1 MFKEKSSKKKYISD
15 NNEVFTLDAMHNNI
29 IKKFEL
35 TNKDKENYKILL
47 LDLEAQSNLIMENI
61 ETYKSIH
68 TNDKE
73 YVNNLWTSNI
83 IIREKIIELKNNIKE
98 LDSYN
103 EVEYYKNTSYILFQY
118 YDTVEKQSNI
128 SNTHTSISN
137 GICISSSELLS
148 RQPKIYKND
157 SKKKRSSVSAT
168 TINVLDALNNLN
180 MENNLISDN
189 KRHEHIDNNKSNN
202 CLNSP
207 YSFSNFS
214 NFSNFTNFTNF
225 NSPQNLNP
233 NTSATNYQNN
243 ENNQNNQNIYN
254 YSNSISSVKENM
266 IDKSSLVDKYMSIIN
281 KKYVRN
287 VEEEDIEICKNCKN
301 QMTCLQHDAII
312 ICNICGYQELLL
324 VEQNRPILKQNTKDT
339 SHFSYKR
346 INHFREWC
354 NQVQGKESTDIPD
367 EIFEKILTEIK
378 KEKIV
383 DTKTITYNKMRDILK
398 RLRINKYYEHINY
411 IINRINGIP
420 TPQFSQELE
429 DKLCNMFRNIQAPF
443 LKHCPKDRKN
453 FLSYSYVLYKFFQIL
468 GLNEYLKYFPLL
480 KSREKLYVQDQIWKK
495 ICLELNYEIIPSL

>member
-29 IKKFEL
+29 IKKFEI

-47 LDLEAQSNLIMENI
+47 YDLENQSNLIMENI
-61 ETYKSIH
+61 ETFKSIH
-68 TNDKE
+68 DKE
-73 YVNNLWTSNI
+73 YINNLWTSNI

-128 SNTHTSISN
+128 SNTHASISN
-137 GICISSSELLS
+137 GVCISSSELLS

-180 MENNLISDN
+180 IENNLISDN
-189 KRHEHIDNNKSNN
+189 KQSKYSDISNTSNTSNN
-202 CLNSP
+202 LGNTDNIASYSLNA
-207 YSFSNFS
+207 NA
-214 NFSNFTNFTNF
+214 N
-225 NSPQNLNP
+225 
-233 NTSATNYQNN
+233 ATY
-243 ENNQNNQNIYN
+243 E
-254 YSNSISSVKENM
+254 YSNNAKDNAKDNV
-266 IDKSSLVDKYMSIIN
+266 IDKSALVDKYMSIIN

-301 QMTCLQHDAII
+301 PMTCLQHDAII

-378 KEKIV
+378 KEKIM

-420 TPQFSQELE
+420 TPQFSQDLE

-495 ICLELNYEIIPSL
+495 ICLDLNYEIIPSL

>member
-47 LDLEAQSNLIMENI
+47 CDLELQSNLIMENI
-61 ETYKSIH
+61 ETFKNIQ
-68 TNDKE
+68 DKE
-73 YVNNLWTSNI
+73 YINNLWTSNI

-103 EVEYYKNTSYILFQY
+103 EIEYYKNTSYILFQY

-128 SNTHTSISN
+128 SNTHASISN

-180 MENNLISDN
+180 IENNLISDN
-189 KRHEHIDNNKSNN
+189 KQNKNSDLNNTYDYSANKDN
-202 CLNSP
+202 
-207 YSFSNFS
+207 
-214 NFSNFTNFTNF
+214 
-225 NSPQNLNP
+225 
-233 NTSATNYQNN
+233 
-243 ENNQNNQNIYN
+243 I
-254 YSNSISSVKENM
+254 

-378 KEKIV
+378 KEKII

>member
-1 MFKEKSSKKKYISD
+1 MFKEKSSKKKYNSD
-15 NNEVFTLDAMHNNI
+15 NNDVFTLDAMHNNI

-35 TNKDKENYKILL
+35 TNKDKEIYKILL
-47 LDLEAQSNLIMENI
+47 GDFEIQSNLIIENI
-61 ETYKSIH
+61 EMSKNIR
-68 TNDKE
+68 DKE
-73 YVNNLWTSNI
+73 YINNLWSSNI

-98 LDSYN
+98 LETYS
-103 EVEYYKNTSYILFQY
+103 EIEYYNNTSYILFQY

-128 SNTHTSISN
+128 SNTHASISN
-137 GICISSSELLS
+137 GVCISSSELLS

-180 MENNLISDN
+180 TESCLISDN
-189 KRHEHIDNNKSNN
+189 KQNINNNNNNNNNINNNNNNNNYEYSNN
-202 CLNSP
+202 
-207 YSFSNFS
+207 
-214 NFSNFTNFTNF
+214 
-225 NSPQNLNP
+225 
-233 NTSATNYQNN
+233 AKD
-243 ENNQNNQNIYN
+243 NI
-254 YSNSISSVKENM
+254 

-312 ICNICGYQELLL
+312 ICDKCGYQELLL

-468 GLNEYLKYFPLL
+468 GLHEYLKYFPLL

>member
-29 IKKFEL
+29 IKKFEI

-47 LDLEAQSNLIMENI
+47 GDFEVQSNLIMENI
-61 ETYKSIH
+61 EILKNIQ
-68 TNDKE
+68 DKE
-73 YVNNLWTSNI
+73 YINNLWSSNI

-98 LDSYN
+98 LETYN

-128 SNTHTSISN
+128 SNTHASISN
-137 GICISSSELLS
+137 GVCISSSELLS

-180 MENNLISDN
+180 IETNTANNAHNNADN
-189 KRHEHIDNNKSNN
+189 ADNAHNN
-202 CLNSP
+202 ADN
-207 YSFSNFS
+207 
-214 NFSNFTNFTNF
+214 T
-225 NSPQNLNP
+225 P
-233 NTSATNYQNN
+233 NNADNTPNN
-243 ENNQNNQNIYN
+243 APNNADNAYMKDT
-254 YSNSISSVKENM
+254 V

-287 VEEEDIEICKNCKN
+287 VEDEDIEICKNCKN

-378 KEKIV
+378 KEKIL

-495 ICLELNYEIIPSL
+495 ICGELNYEIIPSL